1 MCMNMTGKIIGLMA
15 VAIIGI
21 FVTVY
26 AVKTLALTITLSADR
41 LCVGTYI
48 NPVGCSP
55 VNTTTVNAPASGNYV
70 VTGVTERGNSSESGK
85 CQGNEN
91 FYLVINGQQ
100 TNVSYDPDPC
110 ETFDIP
116 VYRTESFG
124 TVSLQEGSNE
134 VRMVHADRSDQSTA
148 HSVSVELTLV
158 GEIPGEPQCG
168 DGTLDAGE
176 QCDDGNTTN
185 GDGCSA
191 QCTIEQD
198 EPQCGDGTLDAGE
211 QCDDGNTT
219 NGDGCSA
226 QCTIEQDEP
235 QCGDGTLD
243 AGEQCDDGNTTNGD
257 GCSAQCKEEE
267 EEEEEEEKECKGSIG
282 NTVWLDQ
289 NGNGKEDAGEKGL
302 SGVKVWLYHG
312 NSVKKKTTDANGQ
325 YTFKKLCKGSY
336 DVVVK
341 NESVSGYTQTYDPDS
356 KKDNKTDVKL
366 TNDNDDHTKAD
377 FGYRGKVA
385 PSTGSGS
392 ALIMIALAL
401 SALISFGAYTVL
413 KKRIAILA

>member
-1 MCMNMTGKIIGLMA
+1 MTGKIIGLMA

-226 QCTIEQDEP
+226 QC
-235 QCGDGTLD
+235 
-243 AGEQCDDGNTTNGD
+243 
-257 GCSAQCKEEE
+257 KE

>member
-1 MCMNMTGKIIGLMA
+1 MKN
-15 VAIIGI
+15 
-21 FVTVY
+21 
-26 AVKTLALTITLSADR
+26 TLSLQFSAVVVVMGAFFFVSHAALSASATSGTMEVCSYDKYDTSCFKTDSSSVSIPESAQYR
-41 LCVGTYI
+41 VSGSVRRGATGECQGSENFDLFIDGSYFASSGDPDSCEAQGTYT
-48 NPVGCSP
+48 S
-55 VNTTTVNAPASGNYV
+55 
-70 VTGVTERGNSSESGK
+70 
-85 CQGNEN
+85 
-91 FYLVINGQQ
+91 
-100 TNVSYDPDPC
+100 
-110 ETFDIP
+110 
-116 VYRTESFG
+116 ESFG
-124 TVSLQEGSNE
+124 TIQLSAGSHII
-134 VRMVHADRSDQSTA
+134 RMVHASQGASTA
-148 HSVSVELTLV
+148 ESVSVRLTFDS
-158 GEIPGEPQCG
+158 IPEQPQPQCG

-267 EEEEEEEKECKGSIG
+267 EEEEEKECKGSIG

-312 NSVKKKTTDANGQ
+312 
-325 YTFKKLCKGSY
+325 
-336 DVVVK
+336 
-341 NESVSGYTQTYDPDS
+341 
-356 KKDNKTDVKL
+356 
-366 TNDNDDHTKAD
+366 
-377 FGYRGKVA
+377 
-385 PSTGSGS
+385 
-392 ALIMIALAL
+392 
-401 SALISFGAYTVL
+401 
-413 KKRIAILA
+413 

>member
-1 MCMNMTGKIIGLMA
+1 MKN
-15 VAIIGI
+15 
-21 FVTVY
+21 
-26 AVKTLALTITLSADR
+26 TLSLQFSAVVVVMGAFFFVSHAALSASATSGTMEVCSYDKYDTSCFKTDSSSVSIPESAQYSVSGSVR
-41 LCVGTYI
+41 RGATGECQGSENFDLFIDGSYFASSGDPDSCEAQGTYT
-48 NPVGCSP
+48 S
-55 VNTTTVNAPASGNYV
+55 
-70 VTGVTERGNSSESGK
+70 
-85 CQGNEN
+85 
-91 FYLVINGQQ
+91 
-100 TNVSYDPDPC
+100 
-110 ETFDIP
+110 
-116 VYRTESFG
+116 ESFG
-124 TVSLQEGSNE
+124 TIQLSAGSHII
-134 VRMVHADRSDQSTA
+134 RMVHASQGASTA
-148 HSVSVELTLV
+148 ESVSVRLTFDS
-158 GEIPGEPQCG
+158 IPEQPQ
-168 DGTLDAGE
+168 
-176 QCDDGNTTN
+176 
-185 GDGCSA
+185 
-191 QCTIEQD
+191 
-198 EPQCGDGTLDAGE
+198 PQCGDGTLDAGE

-257 GCSAQCKEEE
+257 GCSAQCKE

>member
-1 MCMNMTGKIIGLMA
+1 MKN
-15 VAIIGI
+15 
-21 FVTVY
+21 
-26 AVKTLALTITLSADR
+26 TLSLQFSAVVVVMGAFFFVSHAALSASATSGTMEVCSYDKYDTSCFKTDSSSVSIPESAQYSVSGSVR
-41 LCVGTYI
+41 RGATGECQGSENFDLFIDGSYFASSGDPDSCEAQGTYT
-48 NPVGCSP
+48 S
-55 VNTTTVNAPASGNYV
+55 
-70 VTGVTERGNSSESGK
+70 
-85 CQGNEN
+85 
-91 FYLVINGQQ
+91 
-100 TNVSYDPDPC
+100 
-110 ETFDIP
+110 
-116 VYRTESFG
+116 ESFG
-124 TVSLQEGSNE
+124 TIQLSAGSHII
-134 VRMVHADRSDQSTA
+134 RMVHASQGASTA
-148 HSVSVELTLV
+148 ESVSVRLTFDS
-158 GEIPGEPQCG
+158 IPEQPQ
-168 DGTLDAGE
+168 
-176 QCDDGNTTN
+176 
-185 GDGCSA
+185 
-191 QCTIEQD
+191 
-198 EPQCGDGTLDAGE
+198 
-211 QCDDGNTT
+211 
-219 NGDGCSA
+219 
-226 QCTIEQDEP
+226 P

>member
-1 MCMNMTGKIIGLMA
+1 MNMTGKIIGLMA

-134 VRMVHADRSDQSTA
+134 VRMAHADRSDQSTA

-158 GEIPGEPQCG
+158 GEIPG
-168 DGTLDAGE
+168 
-176 QCDDGNTTN
+176 
-185 GDGCSA
+185 
-191 QCTIEQD
+191 
-198 EPQCGDGTLDAGE
+198 
-211 QCDDGNTT
+211 
-219 NGDGCSA
+219 
-226 QCTIEQDEP
+226 EP